1 MDHVFKLVFL
11 FLFLFSSVSY
21 ADTYPSVYINHHDN
35 FSSATYATVSEACTA
50 TNGYPSAA
58 ATYVSGVDNYCDAF
72 WNGSP
77 WPNGGFPTYPSSSC
91 PGGGTLNYPN
101 CINAPPCGTGQVRN
115 STTGI
120 CGMNCTPPETDNGF
134 GQCAV
139 KECTGGQVLN
149 ACTGACQTPV
159 TCSSTFETYD
169 SCTNSCVLDKLNC
182 PTHSHANSTNDAC
195 LPDPPLA
202 CLAGQHDDG
211 SYNCVADDAEGC
223 SANERRGYINGK
235 LQCIPKT
242 DAPKAAGEAADAK
255 KAADDAAAAAKSAQD
270 AADAAKAA
278 RDADP
283 TNQAKIDAYNAAQ
296 AAANAAALAAIEAAS
311 KLADANAKNQTAQ
324 LTAIQENTED
334 SAGFLKTIS
343 DFFTD
348 SYTPINEPSQT
359 VPAPVTIITTPVT
372 VGGAG
377 TCPADIAFSTSVGSY
392 TLSIQPLCSLASSIA
407 PLFIAICFLISGFIV
422 FGAVKG

>member
-1 MDHVFKLVFL
+1 MDNIFKLIFCFL
-11 FLFLFSSVSY
+11 FVFSAPVSAVSY
-21 ADTYPSVYINHHDN
+21 
-35 FSSATYATVSEACTA
+35 YATWQEASGACTA
-50 TNGYPSAA
+50 AGYDYSIGSGAQSCSSSTGSGTNTAVCSGSGGY
-58 ATYVSGVDNYCDAF
+58 TRVGMSG
-72 WNGSP
+72 
-77 WPNGGFPTYPSSSC
+77 GGGVPFTYPWAAC
-91 PGGGTLNYPN
+91 NEGLKA
-101 CINAPPCGTGQVRN
+101 CVAPEVRQPSGACG
-115 STTGI
+115 I
-120 CGMNCTPPETDNGF
+120 ACLPPETDNGF
-134 GQCAV
+134 GQCTV
-139 KECTGGQVLN
+139 KECTNGQVLN
-149 ACTGACQTPV
+149 PCTGNCQTPV

-202 CLAGQHDDG
+202 CPAGQHDDG
-211 SYNCVADDAEGC
+211 SYNCVADDATACGT
-223 SANERRGYINGK
+223 NERKGYINGK
-235 LQCIPKT
+235 PACIPKT
-242 DAPKAAGEAADAK
+242 NAPKAAGDANDAK
-255 KAADDAAAAAKSAQD
+255 KASDDANAAAKAAQD

-334 SAGFLKTIS
+334 SAGFLKSIEG
-343 DFFTD
+343 FFTD
-348 SYTPINEPSQT
+348 PYTPINEPSQT

-392 TLSIQPLCSLASSIA
+392 TLSMQPLCSLASSIA

>member
-1 MDHVFKLVFL
+1 MDYILKLIFL
-11 FLFLFSSVSY
+11 FLLGFSSVSF
-21 ADTYPSVYINHHDN
+21 ADTYPAIKDYIYGGQH
-35 FSSATYATVSEACTA
+35 FSSGSGACDYVGTQLQQY
-50 TNGYPSAA
+50 NFYHYVFREPS
-58 ATYVSGVDNYCDAF
+58 YCDQLFNSNNSTAQTI
-72 WNGSP
+72 GISVLK
-77 WPNGGFPTYPSSSC
+77 TC
-91 PGGGTLNYPN
+91 PGGGSVSGTD
-101 CINAPPCGTGQVRN
+101 CINAPACGTGQVRN
-115 STTGI
+115 STTGL

-134 GQCAV
+134 GQCTV
-139 KECTGGQVLN
+139 KECTGGQVSN
-149 ACTGACQTPV
+149 ACTGECQTPV

-202 CLAGQHDDG
+202 CPAGQHDDG
-211 SYNCVADDAEGC
+211 TYNCVANDAEGC
-223 SANERRGYINGK
+223 SSNERRGYINGK

-242 DAPKAAGEAADAK
+242 NAPKAAGDANDAK
-255 KAADDAAAAAKSAQD
+255 KASDDANAAAKAAQD

-334 SAGFLKTIS
+334 SAGFLKSIEG
-343 DFFTD
+343 FFTD
-348 SYTPINEPSQT
+348 PYTPINEPSQT

-377 TCPADIAFSTSVGSY
+377 TCPADLAISTSVGSY
-392 TLSIQPLCSLASSIA
+392 TLSMQPLCYLASSIA